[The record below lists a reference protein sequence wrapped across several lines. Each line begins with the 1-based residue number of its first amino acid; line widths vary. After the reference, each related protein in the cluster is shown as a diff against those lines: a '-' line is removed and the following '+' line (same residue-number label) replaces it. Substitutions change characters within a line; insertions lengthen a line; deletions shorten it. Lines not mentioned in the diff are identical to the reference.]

1 MPKVGVGPI
10 RRKELTAATI
20 SVIHESALSDPT
32 LAEISAK
39 AGLSTSI
46 INHYFQSK
54 DKLLEHAM
62 RELASG
68 FIGDVTLGISAAE
81 TPEDRINAVIDAN
94 FAPSQCTPEAVSAW
108 LWFWAR
114 VRSSEEFSKIQH
126 TCDDYIAKELT
137 IAVKELVPAE
147 DVDDVVEGI
156 MATMYGLY
164 LRYAHEPEKIDV
176 KTAQRIT
183 KDLVFCRVKES
194 QAVSCE

>member
-54 DKLLEHAM
+54 SKLLEHAM
-62 RELASG
+62 RELASA
-68 FIGDVTLGISAAE
+68 FIGEVTLGTSVAE
-81 TPEDRINAVIDAN
+81 TPEDRINAVIDGN

-114 VRSSEEFSKIQH
+114 VPVCEEFAKIQH
-126 TCDDYIAKELT
+126 ACDRYVAKELT
-137 IAVKELVPAE
+137 VAVKELVPAE

-164 LRYAHEPEKIDV
+164 LRYAHDPKKIDV
-176 KTAQRIT
+176 ETAQRIT
-183 KDLVFCRVKES
+183 KDLVFCRVKDS
-194 QAVSCE
+194 QSVSCE